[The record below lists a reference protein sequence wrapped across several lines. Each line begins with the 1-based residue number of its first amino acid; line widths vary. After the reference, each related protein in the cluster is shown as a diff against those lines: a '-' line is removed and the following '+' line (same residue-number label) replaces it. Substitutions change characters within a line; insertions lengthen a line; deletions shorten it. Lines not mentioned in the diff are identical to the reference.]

1 MPGTKKTPVDAAT
14 SNEGNTTYEKENVM
28 QPVSLHL
35 IDHRNSTGES
45 FVMKDGSRM
54 PRQSRVFALTDEDVK
69 RAAAG
74 HITVTICQ
82 DCREVEHARY
92 LREAEKQRRIQAERE
107 WEDTKDR
114 IAREVTLGQVYGAA
128 DLKTQL
134 ITAKR
139 DGRDYARIVDAMV
152 AIDQAELNRHGL
164 TTWEDTDS
172 ADVEADLFDEL
183 ARVLSRGQAAGS
195 NSLDGDLARRL
206 DDVAGLISTMSFEE
220 GTRLLVERIEQERA
234 VWAGERGGQA

>member
-1 MPGTKKTPVDAAT
+1 MPRAKKTPVDVAA

-54 PRQSRVFALTDEDVK
+54 PRRSRVFALTDEDVK

-82 DCREVEHARY
+82 DCREIEHARY
-92 LREAEKQRRIQAERE
+92 LREAKKQRRERE

-114 IAREVTLGQVYGAA
+114 IAREATLGQVFGAA

-134 ITAKR
+134 IAAKR
-139 DGRDYARIVDAMV
+139 DGRDYSRLVAAMV
-152 AIDQAELNRHGL
+152 AIDQAELDRLGL
-164 TTWEDTDS
+164 TTWSNDDS
-172 ADVEADLFDEL
+172 TDVEADLFDEL
-183 ARVLSRGQAAGS
+183 ARVISRGQVASAD
-195 NSLDGDLARRL
+195 SLDGDLARHL
-206 DDVAGLISTMSFEE
+206 NDVAALVNTMTFEE
-220 GTRLLVERIEQERA
+220 GTRLLVERIEEERA
-234 VWAGERGGQA
+234 MWAGERGGQA

>member
-14 SNEGNTTYEKENVM
+14 SNEGNTTQKKENVM

-54 PRQSRVFALTDEDVK
+54 PRRSRVFALSDEDVA

-74 HITVTICQ
+74 QITVTICE
-82 DCREVEHARY
+82 DCREIERTRRM
-92 LREAEKQRRIQAERE
+92 REEEKQRRMQEERE

-114 IAREVTLGQVYGAA
+114 IAREVTMGQVYGAL

-134 ITAKR
+134 IAAKR
-139 DGRDYARIVDAMV
+139 DGRDYSRLVDAMV
-152 AIDQAELNRHGL
+152 AIDQAELARHGL
-164 TTWEDTDS
+164 TTWSDDDS
-172 ADVEADLFDEL
+172 TDVEAELFDEL
-183 ARVLSRGQAAGS
+183 ARVISRGQVAGAD
-195 NSLDGDLARRL
+195 SLDGDLARYL
-206 DDVAGLISTMSFEE
+206 DDVAGLVNNMSFEE
-220 GTRLLVERIEQERA
+220 GTRLLVSRIEKERA
-234 VWAGERGGQA
+234 VWARERGGQA

>member
-1 MPGTKKTPVDAAT
+1 
-14 SNEGNTTYEKENVM
+14 M
-28 QPVSLHL
+28 QPTILHL

-54 PRQSRVFALTDEDVK
+54 PRRSRVFALSDEDVA

-74 HITVTICQ
+74 QITVTICE
-82 DCREVEHARY
+82 DCREIEHARH
-92 LREAEKQRRIQAERE
+92 LREEEKKRRLLADRE

-114 IAREVTLGQVYGAA
+114 IARETTMGQVYGAT

-134 ITAKR
+134 IAARR
-139 DGRDYARIVDAMV
+139 DGRDYSRLIDAMV

-183 ARVLSRGQAAGS
+183 ARVISRGQAAGAD
-195 NSLDGDLARRL
+195 SLDGDLARRL
-206 DDVAGLISTMSFEE
+206 DDVAGLVATMTFEE
-220 GTRLLVERIEQERA
+220 GVHLLVERIEEERA
-234 VWAGERGGQA
+234 VWALERGGQA